1 MKNIFFALTIAILP
15 LFAQAQTRL
24 EIIQIG
30 HPTLRE
36 LAREL
41 TLEEICSP
49 EVQTLID
56 DMVHTMKKA
65 GGVGLAAPQVNQ
77 SLRLFVMKS
86 GLSVPLTVVI
96 NPKVEYLEVHGQQDS
111 VEGCLSIPGQSI
123 RVKRFKKL
131 HMSYLNRNGD
141 YITEEVKGFKAII
154 SQHEYDHLN
163 GVLITDIMEQLH
175 SVWDLAEYADAPL
188 M

>member
-1 MKNIFFALTIAILP
+1 MKNIILLLTSVLS
-15 LFAQAQTRL
+15 LSSWAQSRL

-36 LAREL
+36 IAREL
-41 TLEEICSP
+41 TVEEIRSP
-49 EVQTLID
+49 EIQTLID
-56 DMVHTMKKA
+56 DMVFTMKRA
-65 GGVGLAAPQVNQ
+65 SGVGLAAPQVNQ

-96 NPKVEYLEVHGQQDS
+96 NPKIEYLEEAGTQNS
-111 VEGCLSIPGQSI
+111 TEGCLSIPGQTV

-131 HMSYLNRNGD
+131 RMSYLNRHGEEMF
-141 YITEEVKGFKAII
+141 EEVRGFKAII

-163 GVLITDIMEQLH
+163 GVLITDIMEQING
-175 SVWDLAEYADAPL
+175 SWDLADYATAPL

>member
-1 MKNIFFALTIAILP
+1 MKNIIFALSLLTLP

-41 TLEEICSP
+41 SLEEIRSP
-49 EVQTLID
+49 EVQTLIN
-56 DMVHTMKKA
+56 DMIHTMKKA

-96 NPKVEYLEVHGQQDS
+96 NPKVEYLETHGQQDS
-111 VEGCLSIPGQSI
+111 VEGCLSIPGKSV

-131 HMSYLNRNGD
+131 HMSYLNRHGE
-141 YITEEVKGFKAII
+141 YISEEVKGFKAII

-175 SVWDLAEYADAPL
+175 SVWDFAEYADAPL